1 MKNMLDLTR
10 KTEMDSLK
18 QISAKCSEKDRE
30 YQQLSLV
37 EHLKSYEI
45 NDMN

>member
-30 YQQLSLV
+30 DQKLTPV